1 MARTDVR
8 EIVVPA
14 VLKEID
20 RVRRFLKDYVAG
32 LGLDEEDSLKV
43 ELALHEICVNVAM
56 YAYPEEPHGEMA
68 VRLWREDGILV
79 IEVRDKGVP
88 FNPVKKKNPDLLVKL
103 RRGPARRSRRLFLPD
118 ADGRPV
124 VPADA
129 GRERPNRPQGP
140 LISRGPCPPR

>member
-56 YAYPEEPHGEMA
+56 YAYPEEPHGEMV
-68 VRLWREDGILV
+68 VRLWREDGVLV

-103 RRGPARRSRRLFLPD
+103 RRGLPGGLGVYFYRTLMDGLSYRRT
-118 ADGRPV
+118 
-124 VPADA
+124 
-129 GRERPNRPQGP
+129 
-140 LISRGPCPPR
+140 RGENVLTVRKAL

>member
-56 YAYPEEPHGEMA
+56 YAYPKGPGGEMV
-68 VRLWREDGILV
+68 VRLWREDGVLV

-103 RRGPARRSRRLFLPD
+103 RRGLPGGLGVYFYRTLMDGLSYRR
-118 ADGRPV
+118 
-124 VPADA
+124 
-129 GRERPNRPQGP
+129 
-140 LISRGPCPPR
+140 IRGENVLTVRKTLN